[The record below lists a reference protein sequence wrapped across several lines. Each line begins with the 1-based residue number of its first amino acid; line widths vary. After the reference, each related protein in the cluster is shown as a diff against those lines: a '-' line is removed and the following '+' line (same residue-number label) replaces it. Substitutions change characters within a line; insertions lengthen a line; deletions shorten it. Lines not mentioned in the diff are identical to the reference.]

1 MKQKNYSDIDMSDF
15 LCYNVNM
22 VTFDFE
28 CFAKLF
34 SKLRLL
40 VNASITFYNEEFQGT
55 CACTSPGSPFCALIK
70 KHLSEKC
77 DESDSNSFMTCL
89 NNNKQSL
96 KYNCHFGLTELSFRL
111 SHNNKTYGFVIVGP
125 FKTKEDEGKIEKRI
139 SEYCNET
146 GAPYDKMMRTFKD
159 IPYFTEEK
167 FNAIETLIYALFE
180 YALSQKIILISQN
193 NFIDIFDDYLQEHL
207 SEDISIQSLC
217 SHFYL
222 SQKQFYTII
231 KNAKG
236 IAPKAYIVQKRIME
250 AKYLIKT
257 TDLPIQQIAEKVG
270 MPDYPHF
277 FKTFKSITGNSPNHY
292 RKK

>member
-96 KYNCHFGLTELSFRL
+96 KYN
-111 SHNNKTYGFVIVGP
+111 
-125 FKTKEDEGKIEKRI
+125 
-139 SEYCNET
+139 
-146 GAPYDKMMRTFKD
+146 
-159 IPYFTEEK
+159 
-167 FNAIETLIYALFE
+167 
-180 YALSQKIILISQN
+180 
-193 NFIDIFDDYLQEHL
+193 
-207 SEDISIQSLC
+207 
-217 SHFYL
+217 
-222 SQKQFYTII
+222 
-231 KNAKG
+231 
-236 IAPKAYIVQKRIME
+236 
-250 AKYLIKT
+250 
-257 TDLPIQQIAEKVG
+257 
-270 MPDYPHF
+270 
-277 FKTFKSITGNSPNHY
+277 
-292 RKK
+292 